1 MYNTENIRNIIFMGH
16 SGSGKTSLAE
26 TMLFEAG
33 AISRKGSVEEGNT
46 VSDYSSIEKE
56 RRNSI
61 FSTLMHVLWRGNKI
75 NMIDTPGY
83 DDFIGDVICSMK
95 VADTGLLVVNSA
107 HGVEVGTEILWEYT
121 RTFATPTILVINQC
135 DHEQSNFQQT
145 LDQATERFGPTLI
158 PFQYPLKE
166 GLAFNAI
173 IDALRMVMYKFPED
187 GGKPEKLPIP
197 QSEHAKAMEM
207 HNLIVEAAAE
217 NDEGLME
224 KFFENGTLT
233 EEELTKGL
241 RIALANQQITPVF
254 CCSALRNM
262 GTGRLMSFIND
273 VAPSPAD
280 CAPAKLEDG
289 GLLVCNAADPAT
301 TLFIYKT
308 MTEPQVGMVSYFKVF
323 SGTVSAGDDFINT
336 DHDHHERMSQIFVA
350 EGKNRTA
357 ANQLKAGDLGVTVKL
372 KDSHTNDTLTVKGSK
387 NVILKIKFPESK
399 IRTAVAP
406 PSKNDMEK
414 LMKALHQI
422 QEEDPTLIIEQSA
435 ALKQVLLYGQGQL
448 HLDITKY
455 RIEKV
460 NGLVME
466 FDKPR
471 IMYTETIT
479 KSADESYRHKKQSGG
494 AGQFAEVH
502 MRIDPYF
509 EGMPDPHGL
518 TVKNREVEALVCC
531 WWSDRFQIR
540 KCH

>member
-166 GLAFNAI
+166 GLGFNAI

-197 QSEHAKAMEM
+197 PSEQAKAMEM

-280 CAPAKLEDG
+280 CAPAKLEG
-289 GLLVCNAADPAT
+289 GGTLVCNASDPAT

-323 SGTVSAGDDFINT
+323 SGTVNAGDDLINT

-350 EGKNRTA
+350 EGKNRSATQ
-357 ANQLKAGDLGVTVKL
+357 QLKAGDLGVTVKL

-387 NVILKIKFPESK
+387 NVIMKIKFPESK

-414 LMKALHQI
+414 LMKALHQ
-422 QEEDPTLIIEQSA
+422 
-435 ALKQVLLYGQGQL
+435 
-448 HLDITKY
+448 
-455 RIEKV
+455 
-460 NGLVME
+460 
-466 FDKPR
+466 
-471 IMYTETIT
+471 
-479 KSADESYRHKKQSGG
+479 
-494 AGQFAEVH
+494 
-502 MRIDPYF
+502 
-509 EGMPDPHGL
+509 
-518 TVKNREVEALVCC
+518 
-531 WWSDRFQIR
+531 
-540 KCH
+540 

>member
-197 QSEHAKAMEM
+197 QSEQAKAMEM

-280 CAPAKLEDG
+280 CAPAKLKDG
-289 GLLVCNAADPAT
+289 GLLVCNAADPTT

-323 SGTVSAGDDFINT
+323 SGTVSA
-336 DHDHHERMSQIFVA
+336 
-350 EGKNRTA
+350 
-357 ANQLKAGDLGVTVKL
+357 
-372 KDSHTNDTLTVKGSK
+372 
-387 NVILKIKFPESK
+387 
-399 IRTAVAP
+399 
-406 PSKNDMEK
+406 
-414 LMKALHQI
+414 
-422 QEEDPTLIIEQSA
+422 
-435 ALKQVLLYGQGQL
+435 
-448 HLDITKY
+448 
-455 RIEKV
+455 
-460 NGLVME
+460 
-466 FDKPR
+466 
-471 IMYTETIT
+471 
-479 KSADESYRHKKQSGG
+479 
-494 AGQFAEVH
+494 
-502 MRIDPYF
+502 
-509 EGMPDPHGL
+509 
-518 TVKNREVEALVCC
+518 
-531 WWSDRFQIR
+531 
-540 KCH
+540 